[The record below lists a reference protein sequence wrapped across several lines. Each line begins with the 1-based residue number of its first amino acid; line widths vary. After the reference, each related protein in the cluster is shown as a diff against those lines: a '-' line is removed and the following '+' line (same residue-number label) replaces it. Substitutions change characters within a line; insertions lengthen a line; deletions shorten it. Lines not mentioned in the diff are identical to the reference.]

1 MKCDKCKNKPWKE
14 CCNDCKELEY
24 CCYIC
29 INIVYVKNYIK
40 HFGDHY
46 NNPDQYLARNICK
59 VYKLISFFRFRNGRC
74 RLSISLNRYRYTH
87 TKNRFK
93 EYAESFNIKV

>member
-29 INIVYVKNYIK
+29 KDIVKVTEYLKRLGEHYDDQNLCLTCVMCLLNK
-40 HFGDHY
+40 H
-46 NNPDQYLARNICK
+46 
-59 VYKLISFFRFRNGRC
+59 ISFLGLEMEDLEMEDF
-74 RLSISLNRYRYTH
+74 
-87 TKNRFK
+87 
-93 EYAESFNIKV
+93 